1 MKNQPEIRL
10 DGFEG
15 EWDETTLGELGTVIG
30 GGTPKTTEASYWG
43 GDIPWFTPA
52 EIDSSGSGVVAKS
65 ERSITTKGLAESS
78 AKLLPPNSVLM
89 TTRASIGH
97 VAINSVPV
105 TTNQG
110 FQSIV
115 PDSENSKWFI
125 YNWVLGHKK
134 ELIGEASGSTFLEI
148 GAQAVR
154 EFQLFAPSLDE
165 QRAIGNFFADL
176 DTTITESTTK
186 IEKLKN
192 LRATMLVKMFPQG
205 SSKVPEIR
213 LNGFKGFWVDGTLGD
228 SFDDLGYGLN
238 APAKSFDGR
247 TKYLRI
253 TDIDDD
259 SREFLTSDLTSPD
272 ADESVIDSY
281 LLNDQELLI
290 ARTGNSVGKTH
301 LFNKKSGRTVF
312 AGFLMRAKIKKSYCP
327 EFVFRLT
334 LTKDFASYVRSV
346 SQRSGQPG
354 MNSAE
359 LRECPVI
366 YPEALDEQLAIGTF
380 FRELDELIDA
390 EELKLTKLS
399 NLKNTFLT
407 KMFV

>member
-15 EWDETTLGELGTVIG
+15 EWEDVQFSELVDRVSNRADNSFDLPRVEYEDIISGKGTLRSDFFDKQSSKDGILFEPGDVLYGKLRPYLKNWILADFDGIAVG
-30 GGTPKTTEASYWG
+30 DFWVLRGVKVTPTFLFQL
-43 GDIPWFTPA
+43 IQ
-52 EIDSSGSGVVAKS
+52 S
-65 ERSITTKGLAESS
+65 ERFAGLA
-78 AKLLPPNSVLM
+78 KM
-89 TTRASIGH
+89 TTGTKMPRADW
-97 VAINSVPV
+97 SVMGSATYEVP
-105 TTNQG
+105 TN
-110 FQSIV
+110 
-115 PDSENSKWFI
+115 PE
-125 YNWVLGHKK
+125 
-134 ELIGEASGSTFLEI
+134 
-148 GAQAVR
+148 
-154 EFQLFAPSLDE
+154 E
-165 QRAIGNFFADL
+165 QKAIGNFFADL